1 MSALLAADAEPGS
14 RWDAFW
20 SADAYFVR
28 CTRDDAS
35 IQWFTV
41 SDDEPAVTPT
51 DDKTPTRSATRVLQF
66 PLRQM
71 QTRVV
76 IAKGPHG
83 RDMLVGT
90 ARRVNRRSVGR
101 TGE

>member
-1 MSALLAADAEPGS
+1 MSALLAADTESGAHWE
-14 RWDAFW
+14 AFW

-28 CTRDDAS
+28 RTRDDGDTE
-35 IQWFTV
+35 WFMV
-41 SDDEPAVTPT
+41 SDDEGVGEDHVEPKRA
-51 DDKTPTRSATRVLQF
+51 ATRVLQF
-66 PLRQM
+66 PLRQL

-83 RDMLVGT
+83 RGMLVGT
-90 ARRVNRRSVGR
+90 ARRVDRRRVGR